1 MYPYGNMVPQSKWAH
16 LLQGIVSSLFPK
28 ENGLKFPRANGLK
41 FLVETC
47 LLGQMHQSFRRKC
60 GCMGQMGPSSL
71 GKHVGN
77 MSPKEHV
84 FTRNFNPFVSGNHI
98 SLRNLNPFALG
109 KLQVLSPRGSWGNLV
124 KSLSPCKLQLPF
136 SLGKLAYGNCIG
148 ITSSFSFISI
158 GSNFG
163 PLG

>member
-1 MYPYGNMVPQSKWAH
+1 
-16 LLQGIVSSLFPK
+16 VSSTSLRKRGFVISLGQMGSSSLKNSCIPMETWFPK
-28 ENGLKFPRANGLK
+28 ANGLK
-41 FLVETC
+41 FLVETW

-84 FTRNFNPFVSGNHI
+84 FPRNFNPFVSGNHI

-124 KSLSPCKLQLPF
+124 KSLSACKLQLPF
-136 SLGKLAYGNCIG
+136 SLGKLA
-148 ITSSFSFISI
+148 
-158 GSNFG
+158 
-163 PLG
+163 